1 MPRKN
6 LLALCLSAVV
16 VALDQATKA
25 WILGTVA
32 ITHRPV
38 EILPG
43 CFHLI
48 YVENLS
54 AAFGVL
60 GFLPF
65 ELRRYVL
72 SGFALAAFCVLVF
85 LLASGRI
92 QRGWTAAAAALIAG
106 GALGNA
112 IDRVRLG
119 HVVDFIDWHIAEHFH
134 WNTFNV
140 ADSGIV
146 VGVFLLLWLSYRHD
160 RQAAATPTGER
171 VLSGG

>member
-6 LLALCLSAVV
+6 LLALCLAAVV
-16 VALDQATKA
+16 LALDQATKA

-32 ITHRPV
+32 VTHRPIEV
-38 EILPG
+38 LPG

-54 AAFGVL
+54 AAFGIL
-60 GFLPF
+60 SFLPF
-65 ELRRYVL
+65 EARRYVL
-72 SGFALAAFCVLVF
+72 SAFALIAFAVLVF
-85 LLASGRI
+85 LLVSGRI
-92 QRGWTAAAAALIAG
+92 QRGWTATAAGLIAG

-112 IDRVRLG
+112 IDRFRLG
-119 HVVDFIDWHIAEHFH
+119 HVVDFIDWHIADHFH

-146 VGVFLLLWLSYRHD
+146 VGVFLLLWISYRFD
-160 RQAAATPTGER
+160 RRTAPAGER